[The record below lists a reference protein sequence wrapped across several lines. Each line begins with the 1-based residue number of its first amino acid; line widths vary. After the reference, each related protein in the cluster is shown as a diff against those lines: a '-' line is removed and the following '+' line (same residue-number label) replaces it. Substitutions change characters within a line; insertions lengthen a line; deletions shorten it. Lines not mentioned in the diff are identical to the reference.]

1 MTTRMILSL
10 AGLSAASSLAC
21 AQSMDQSRA
30 FANELYSDS
39 ASRVSALDQGAKVFA
54 PKFGGIMVTRYNWNQ
69 VNNVPTGTPA
79 SAQGLQMAYMKLT
92 ATGNV
97 IDEAWSYG
105 FQFKFN
111 EFDGLAVLDDA
122 WTMLKFEDQWNLKWG
137 QFKMPVLREENISDG
152 KQLAANRSPTNS
164 VFTAGRSQGVLLT
177 YAADDVRAMV
187 GFGDGL
193 RTNNTDYTSNTE
205 ADWALT
211 GRAEYKWQGEWKQ
224 YDEFTAWR
232 EAKYFGAVGGAVHY
246 QSGGRTVG
254 TVESRTLLTT
264 VDVMAKGNGW
274 NAYAAAIYRNITPG
288 GSALATDDIGFLAQ
302 LGAFVGPK
310 WELFG
315 RYDVVVPDKNRTA
328 SHSFNSITVGANRY
342 VIPES
347 HAAKFTVDVIW
358 MIDKQNAGIV
368 GASTLTGVRASGGA
382 NQVALQVQFQLLF

>member
-10 AGLSAASSLAC
+10 AALSAASSLASG
-21 AQSMDQSRA
+21 QSLDQSRA
-30 FANELYSDS
+30 FANELYSDTS
-39 ASRVSALDQGAKVFA
+39 VRASALAQGPKTFA
-54 PKFGGIMVTRYNWNQ
+54 PKFGGIIITRYNWNQ

-79 SAQGLQMAYMKLT
+79 SSQGVNMAYMKLT
-92 ATGNV
+92 ATGNI

-105 FQFKFN
+105 LQFKFN

-122 WTMLKFEDQWNLKWG
+122 WTMVKFEDQWNVKWG

-187 GFGDGL
+187 GLGDGL
-193 RTNNTDYTSNTE
+193 RTNNTDYTSAAE
-205 ADWALT
+205 ADFALT

-232 EAKYFGAVGGAVHY
+232 DGKYLGVVGGAVHY

-254 TVESRTLLTT
+254 TPDSRTILTT
-264 VDVMAKGNGW
+264 ADVMAKGNGW
-274 NAYAAAIYRNITPG
+274 NAYAAAIYRNIRPG
-288 GSALATDDIGFLAQ
+288 GTAISTDDLGFLAQ
-302 LGAFVGPK
+302 FGAFVGPK

-315 RYDVVVPDKNRTA
+315 RYDVVIPDKNRTT
-328 SHSFNSITVGANRY
+328 SHSFNTITVGANRY

-347 HAAKFTVDVIW
+347 HAAKFTFDIMW
-358 MIDKQNAGIV
+358 MLDKQNSSIV
-368 GASTLTGVRASGGA
+368 GASTLTGVQASGGA
-382 NQVALQVQFQLLF
+382 NQIAIQAQFQLVF